1 MGDDTTMRNGWK
13 RGAQG
18 AAAFAM
24 LALLPRCGGAV
35 DARDEVQDGALKAVA
50 QAALPTICQ
59 PRTYLD
65 PRTVVAEHDGAVRN
79 DQPNLNM
86 SSQSTLYVDAA
97 PTRYQSYLRF
107 HLEGEGGELVQAR
120 LRLYAKQGTNT
131 GLSFHPVTGGVWE
144 STLTWNNRP
153 MEGPAIATVSS
164 VANDA
169 WLTAEVKGAASD
181 RETLSV
187 GVFPLGDDGAE
198 FSSREASNV
207 SRRPQLDTVFRY
219 DWCTYRGSSTP
230 SQSWAKT
237 LGGAARENA
246 AALFNLPDGTG
257 FVLGGRYSDGPAQ
270 AGGAAL
276 PGPSGFLVARF
287 NTAAQ
292 HQWSRAYGVGQQVSM
307 EAMTVT
313 PLGNVLVV
321 GTYLGSP
328 DFGTGALPYI
338 DPNTA
343 GAGDGMFV
351 LKLSPTGNP
360 VWAHGFRAEKRPGW
374 AEGAVYP
381 TIAVPTAVATDANG
395 SVIVAGHFKGYMDL
409 GGGDIYA
416 GPMSESRDDSTQS
429 LFLAKFDYDGG
440 HQWSQAFYTVDEYT
454 EANALATDAAGN
466 ILMGGRSNNAT
477 LATPGMR
484 VGTAFVARFTSSG
497 APVWG
502 YGLKGGAIGRIR
514 GLAALPDGGV
524 AFAGGFN
531 GTFTFQGQTY
541 SSHDD
546 THDVRPDDGVFG
558 TLTASGGEGW
568 VRVLT
573 TYPSGDVAEQVA
585 VDGAGNLVVK
595 GRVSAYTLDLGGGE
609 LGTPG
614 LPRGGAL
621 RFVASF
627 SPTGT
632 HRWSRML
639 GTQVSNAFMAVLPD
653 GSTRLAFTFEGS
665 TPVGATTFVSSGQ
678 TDMGLIQFTP

>member
-1 MGDDTTMRNGWK
+1 MRIGWK

-18 AAAFAM
+18 AAALAM
-24 LALLPRCGGAV
+24 LAVLPRCGGATEAE
-35 DARDEVQDGALKAVA
+35 DTVQEGALKAVE
-50 QAALPTICQ
+50 QAALPAACQ
-59 PRTYLD
+59 PQTYLD
-65 PRTVVAEHDGAVRN
+65 ARTLVTVADASVRN
-79 DQPNLNM
+79 DQPDLNM
-86 SSQSTLYVDAA
+86 SSVSTLYVDAA

-107 HLEGEGGELVQAR
+107 QLAGEGGELVQAR

-131 GLSFHPVTGGVWE
+131 GVSFHPVTGGAYPPA
-144 STLTWNNRP
+144 LTWNKRP
-153 MEGPAIATVSS
+153 TEGAAVATVAS

-169 WLTAEVKGAASD
+169 WLTADVKGAVLD
-181 RETLSV
+181 RHTFDV
-187 GVFPLGDDGAE
+187 GVLPVGDDGAE
-198 FSSREASNV
+198 FSSLEASNV
-207 SRRPQLDTVFRY
+207 SRRPQLDTVYRY

-230 SQSWAKT
+230 SQAWAKT
-237 LGGAARENA
+237 LGGTAREVA
-246 AALFNLPDGTG
+246 AALYNLPDGTG
-257 FVLGGRYSDGPAQ
+257 FVLGGTYLEGSAQ
-270 AGGAAL
+270 AGGATL

-292 HQWSRAYGVGQQVSM
+292 HQWSRAYGVGQQV
-307 EAMTVT
+307 ELGAMTVT

-321 GTYLGSP
+321 GTYRGSP
-328 DFGTGALPYI
+328 DLGSGPLQPIDAGT
-338 DPNTA
+338 
-343 GAGDGMFV
+343 GMFV

-360 VWAHGFRAEKRPGW
+360 VWAQGFRAEKRPGW
-374 AEGAVYP
+374 GEGKVYSSFV
-381 TIAVPTAVATDANG
+381 VPTVVATDANG
-395 SVIVAGHFKGYMDL
+395 SVIVAGHFEGYANL
-409 GGGDIYA
+409 GGSELYA
-416 GPMSESRDDSTQS
+416 GSMSESRDDATQS
-429 LFLAKFDYDGG
+429 LFLVKYDYSGG
-440 HQWSQAFYTVDEYT
+440 HLWSQAFETVDEYT
-454 EANALATDAAGN
+454 EASALATDAAGN
-466 ILMGGRSNNAT
+466 IWMGGRSNNAT
-477 LATPGMR
+477 LATPGTR
-484 VGTAFVARFTSSG
+484 VGTAFVSRFTPDG
-497 APVWG
+497 TPVWG
-502 YGLKGGAIGRIR
+502 YGLKGGGIGRIR

-531 GTFTFQGQTY
+531 GTITFKGQTY
-541 SSHDD
+541 TSNDD

-585 VDGAGNLVVK
+585 VDGAGNIVVN

-614 LPRGGAL
+614 LPQGGVL

-627 SPTGT
+627 SPTGD

-678 TDMGLIQFTP
+678 TDMGLIQFNP